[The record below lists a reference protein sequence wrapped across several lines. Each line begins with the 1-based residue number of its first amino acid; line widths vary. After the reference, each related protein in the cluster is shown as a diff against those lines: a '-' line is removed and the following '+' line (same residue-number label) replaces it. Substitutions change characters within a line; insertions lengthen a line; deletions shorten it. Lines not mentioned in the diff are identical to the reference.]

1 MKLESFR
8 VRNYRCVQ
16 DSGWIDV
23 DDITVLVGKNESGK
37 TSLLKALHK
46 FKPFTADP
54 YVMDREWPRGRRT
67 DRSENAVAVVV
78 RFGFDEA
85 ERQRLSAIGSGAD
98 KATGVE
104 ITKTYKGNFA
114 CRFLPSDLPPEH
126 DKGEFKGFLSQR
138 LLVPAD
144 VSEKL
149 RSAVASVLAKATE
162 SVEVDGVARF
172 NQKVGE
178 FSQAIDQ
185 GIDAENKADQ
195 EAAQAAKT
203 ALSELENRATL
214 PSPKAQAEA
223 LATQWIPTFIYMDEH
238 RPFSGIAFLDHVKQR
253 KDKNETT
260 EQDKTILMILGM
272 AGIDFE
278 KEVGRANAQ
287 DKEQRMLD
295 MNDAS
300 LTLTNLIAD
309 HWSQRRYEVRFEADG
324 NHLIAFVKDQLQSA
338 LVPLNERSKGFQ
350 WFFSFDMTFLCE
362 TEGTFKGAV
371 ILLDE
376 PGLHLH
382 AAAQRDLLKRM
393 KAYASGNQLIYTT
406 HMPFMIDMERLD
418 NIRVCTESKEAG
430 TTVTADFYAADQ
442 DARFPLQAA
451 LGLSMSQSLF
461 VGQYNLVVEGI
472 TDFWML
478 SLMASILRDG
488 DELSL
493 DERIVITPSGGATKA
508 AYVATML
515 QGQELNVVV
524 LLDSDP
530 EGKNVAEG
538 LIKNWIMK
546 DRHVMLLGDVIGRK
560 EETTLEDLLP
570 LDFYLGYVNTN
581 YKKELGSSVLTPAEV
596 SANHQPQVVR
606 QIDAAMK
613 ARGLPVNSEG
623 MAFNKGRVA
632 KRMMEDMARKTIRD
646 LPKSAVET
654 FASLFLAI
662 NNAMPGLTSASGA
675 FSEGTPKA

>member
-8 VRNYRCVQ
+8 VTNYRCVQ
-16 DSGWIDV
+16 DSGWIDM

-46 FKPFTADP
+46 FKPFKPEP
-54 YVMDREWPRGRRT
+54 YLMDREWPRGRRT
-67 DRSENAVAVVV
+67 DRSENAVAVAV
-78 RFGFDEA
+78 RFTLEEA
-85 ERQRLSAIGSGAD
+85 ERQRLSEIGSGAD

-104 ITKTYKGNFA
+104 ITKTYRGDFV
-114 CRFLPSDLPPEH
+114 CRFLPEDLSAEH
-126 DKGEFKGFLSQR
+126 DKGEFKWLLSQEVV
-138 LLVPAD
+138 VPVG

-149 RSAVASVLAKATE
+149 RSAVASVLGMGKE
-162 SVEVDGVARF
+162 SVEANGVATF
-172 NQKVGE
+172 NQKVAE

-185 GIDAENKADQ
+185 GVDAENKADQ
-195 EAAQAAKT
+195 EAAQAVKSVLT
-203 ALSELENRATL
+203 ELGKKATL
-214 PSPKAQAEA
+214 PGPKTQADA

-238 RPFSGIAFLDHVKQR
+238 RPFSGIAFLDQIKQR
-253 KDKNETT
+253 KDKNGITD
-260 EQDKTILMILGM
+260 QDKTILMILGM

-324 NHLIAFVKDQLQSA
+324 NHLIAFVKDQVQTA
-338 LVPLNERSKGFQ
+338 LVPLDERSKGFQ

-362 TEGTFKGAV
+362 TKGTFKGAV
-371 ILLDE
+371 VLLDE

-393 KAYASGNQLIYTT
+393 KEYAKGNQLIYST

-430 TTVTADFYAADQ
+430 TKVTADFYAADQ

-478 SLMASILRDG
+478 SSMASILREG
-488 DELSL
+488 NEPSL

-515 QGQELNVVV
+515 QGQQLNVVV

-530 EGKNVAEG
+530 EGKNVADG

-546 DRHVMLLGDVIGRK
+546 DRHVMLLGDVIARK
-560 EETTLEDLLP
+560 EETTLEDLFP
-570 LDFYLGYVNTN
+570 LEFYLGYVNTT
-581 YKKELGSSVLTPAEV
+581 YKTELGTSGLSPSEV
-596 SANHQPQVVR
+596 NAGHHPQVVR
-606 QIDAAMK
+606 QIDATMR
-613 ARGLPVNSEG
+613 ARGLPVNSKG
-623 MAFNKGRVA
+623 IAFNKGRVA
-632 KRMMEDMARKTIRD
+632 KRMMEDFARKTTKN
-646 LPKSAVET
+646 LPGAAVEV
-654 FASLFLAI
+654 FRNLFLAI
-662 NNAMPGLTSASGA
+662 NKAMPGLAPVGESVAESK
-675 FSEGTPKA
+675 PKT